1 MTTLNRGRIEQLLLA
16 LDQVLASKGATADI
30 YLVGGAAMALGFDAE
45 RSTRDVDAVFAPTTV
60 VRDAA
65 AVVADEFDLPSD
77 WLNDAVKGFVPS
89 APDVSQRVVFESDHL
104 SVCAASAEYLL
115 AMKVAASRVEQDRRD
130 LEILIHAL
138 GITSAEQALDVAR
151 ASLGPSYPIPPRAQY
166 LLAEIF
172 EA

>member
-1 MTTLNRGRIEQLLLA
+1 MTTLDRSRIEQLLRA
-16 LDQVLASKGATADI
+16 LDKVLASKGATADI
-30 YLVGGAAMALGFDAE
+30 YVVGGAAMALGFDAE

-65 AVVADEFDLPSD
+65 AVVAEEFDLPSD

-89 APDVSQRVVFESDHL
+89 TPDVSQRVVFESDHL
-104 SVCAASAEYLL
+104 RVCSASAEYLL

-138 GITSAEQALDVAR
+138 GITNSEQALDVAR

-172 EA
+172 DV

>member
-1 MTTLNRGRIEQLLLA
+1 MTNLDRSRIEQLLRA
-16 LDQVLASKGATADI
+16 LDQVLAHKGATADI
-30 YLVGGAAMALGFDAE
+30 YLVGGSAMALGFDAE

-60 VRDAA
+60 VREAA
-65 AVVADEFDLPSD
+65 ATVADEFDLPSD

-89 APDVSQRVVFESDHL
+89 APDVRQRVVFESDHL
-104 SVCAASAEYLL
+104 RVCSASAEYLL

-130 LEILIHAL
+130 LETLIRAL
-138 GITSAEQALDVAR
+138 GITDAEQALDIAR
-151 ASLGPSYPIPPRAQY
+151 ASLGPSFPIPPRAQY

>member
-1 MTTLNRGRIEQLLLA
+1 MTNLDRSRIEQLLRA
-16 LDQVLASKGATADI
+16 LDQVLARNGATADI
-30 YLVGGAAMALGFDAE
+30 YRVSGAAMALGFDAE

-60 VRDAA
+60 VREAA
-65 AVVADEFDLPSD
+65 ATVADEFDLPSD

-104 SVCAASAEYLL
+104 RVCAASAEYLL

-138 GITSAEQALDVAR
+138 GITSAEQALDMAR
-151 ASLGPSYPIPPRAQY
+151 ASLGPTYPIPPRAQY

>member
-1 MTTLNRGRIEQLLLA
+1 MTTLDRSRIEQLLRA

-65 AVVADEFDLPSD
+65 AVVAEEFDLPSD

-89 APDVSQRVVFESDHL
+89 APDVSQHVVFESDHL
-104 SVCAASAEYLL
+104 RVCSASAEYLF

-151 ASLGPSYPIPPRAQY
+151 ASLGPNYPIPPRAQY

-172 EA
+172 DV

>member
-1 MTTLNRGRIEQLLLA
+1 MTTLDRSRIEQMLRA

-65 AVVADEFDLPSD
+65 AVVAEEFDLPSD

-89 APDVSQRVVFESDHL
+89 APDAGQRVVFESDHL
-104 SVCAASAEYLL
+104 RVCSASAEYLL

-138 GITSAEQALDVAR
+138 GITSAEQAIDVAR

-166 LLAEIF
+166 LVEEIF
-172 EA
+172 DV

>member
-1 MTTLNRGRIEQLLLA
+1 
-16 LDQVLASKGATADI
+16 
-30 YLVGGAAMALGFDAE
+30 MA
-45 RSTRDVDAVFAPTTV
+45 V

-65 AVVADEFDLPSD
+65 AV
-77 WLNDAVKGFVPS
+77 G
-89 APDVSQRVVFESDHL
+89 
-104 SVCAASAEYLL
+104 AEYLL

-151 ASLGPSYPIPPRAQY
+151 ASLGPSYPMPPRAQH

>member
-1 MTTLNRGRIEQLLLA
+1 MTNLDRSRIEQLLRA
-16 LDQVLASKGATADI
+16 LDQVLARKGATADI

-60 VRDAA
+60 VREAA
-65 AVVADEFDLPSD
+65 ATVADEFDLPSD

-104 SVCAASAEYLL
+104 RVCSASAEYLL

-130 LEILIHAL
+130 LETLVRVL
-138 GITSAEQALDVAR
+138 GITDAERALDVAR
-151 ASLGPSYPIPPRAQY
+151 ASLGPSFPIPPRAQY

>member
-1 MTTLNRGRIEQLLLA
+1 MTTLDRSRIEQLLRA
-16 LDQVLASKGATADI
+16 LDQVLASKGATADN

-104 SVCAASAEYLL
+104 RVCSASAEYLL
-115 AMKVAASRVEQDRRD
+115 A
-130 LEILIHAL
+130 I
-138 GITSAEQALDVAR
+138 
-151 ASLGPSYPIPPRAQY
+151 
-166 LLAEIF
+166 
-172 EA
+172 

>member
-1 MTTLNRGRIEQLLLA
+1 MTPLGRSRIVQFFRA
-16 LDQVLASKGATADI
+16 LDLVLASKGATADI
-30 YLVGGAAMALGFDAE
+30 YLVDSAAMAVGFDAE

-65 AVVADEFDLPSD
+65 AVVAEEVDLPSD

-104 SVCAASAEYLL
+104 RVCSASAEYLL

-138 GITSAEQALDVAR
+138 GITSAEQAMDVAR

-166 LLAEIF
+166 LVEEIF
-172 EA
+172 DA